1 MTHLNC
7 MVTNKKRIQAYV
19 SSSTYESLKS
29 LAESR
34 NMSLSEYVGELLQTQ
49 SVATDSN
56 EIVTNDSSSNYVTKE
71 QLLLMFHE
79 FRSEIDREIIREVNR
94 AEISWE
100 EKATTLMSMKSEMI
114 QIAAGSDALKE
125 SFSRYQ
131 KSKKSS

>member
-19 SSSTYESLKS
+19 NLSTYESLKS
-29 LAESR
+29 LAEDR

-49 SVATDSN
+49 SVADNSN
-56 EIVTNDSSSNYVTKE
+56 EIVTSSSSNNYVTKE
-71 QLLLMFHE
+71 QLLLMFQE

-100 EKATTLMSMKSEMI
+100 EKATALMSMKSEMI
-114 QIAAGSDALKE
+114 QIAANSDALKE

-131 KSKKSS
+131 KSKE